1 MKRPIITDF
10 SKLRERANE
19 INIKENAEEVSKVL
33 VNLRDTV
40 IKNNLVGL
48 SAPQIGKNLRI
59 IAMNFNGDIR
69 LFINPMITKF
79 DGIHASIEKDPSL
92 PNREF
97 IVPRYDRVLVTYQT
111 PIGRPET
118 NQFEGVASEVVQQ
131 LIQTLDCIYLDDLGL
146 EIFDDFKQ
154 ASKEEQDEVINY
166 YMNHLKEQLEEVNKD
181 IASNEELA
189 KTNKAIEFMT
199 KVQTGEIKQEAPK
212 IPMNRE
218 QRRTMNK
225 LAKKLAKKKVSN

>member
-10 SKLRERANE
+10 SKLKDRANE

-40 IKNNLVGL
+40 LKNNLVGL

-79 DGIHASIEKDPSL
+79 DGLHASIEKDPSL

-111 PIGRPET
+111 PIGKPET

-154 ASKEEQDEVINY
+154 ASKEEQDEVINF
-166 YMNHLKEQLEEVNKD
+166 YMNHLKTQLEEVNKD
-181 IASNEELA
+181 IDSNEVLA
-189 KTNKAIEFMT
+189 KTSKAIEFMT
-199 KVQTGEIKQEAPK
+199 KVQTGEIEQEKPK
-212 IPMNRE
+212 INMNRE
-218 QRRTMNK
+218 QRRTMTK
-225 LAKKLAKKKVSN
+225 LAKRLAKKRVSK

>member
-10 SKLRERANE
+10 DKLKDRASE

-59 IAMNFNGDIR
+59 VAMNFDGDIR

-79 DGIHASIEKDPSL
+79 DGLHASIEKDPSL

-118 NQFEGVASEVVQQ
+118 NQFEGVASEVIQQ

-166 YMNHLKEQLEEVNKD
+166 YMNHLKSQLDEVNKD
-181 IASNEELA
+181 IESNEELA
-189 KTNKAIEFMT
+189 KTSKAIEFMT
-199 KVQTGEIKQEAPK
+199 KVQTGEIEQERPT

-225 LAKKLAKKKVSN
+225 LAKKLAKKKVSK

>member
-10 SKLRERANE
+10 TKLKDRANE

-40 IKNNLVGL
+40 LKNNLVGL

-92 PNREF
+92 PDREF

-111 PIGRPET
+111 PIGKPET
-118 NQFEGVASEVVQQ
+118 NQFEGIASEVVQQ

-166 YMNHLKEQLEEVNKD
+166 YMNHLKTQLDEVNKD
-181 IASNEELA
+181 IASSDELT
-189 KTNKAIEFMT
+189 KTSKAIEFMT
-199 KVQTGEIKQEAPK
+199 KVQTGEIEQEK
-212 IPMNRE
+212 STIPMNRE

-225 LAKKLAKKKVSN
+225 LAKKLSKKKVSK

>member
-10 SKLRERANE
+10 DKLKDRAGE
-19 INIKENAEEVSKVL
+19 INIKENAEEVSRVL

-59 IAMNFNGDIR
+59 VAMNFDGDIR

-79 DGIHASIEKDPSL
+79 DGLHASIEKDPSL

-118 NQFEGVASEVVQQ
+118 NQFEGVASEVIQQ

-166 YMNHLKEQLEEVNKD
+166 YMNHLKSQLDEVNKD
-181 IASNEELA
+181 IESNEELA
-189 KTNKAIEFMT
+189 KTSKAIEFMT
-199 KVQTGEIKQEAPK
+199 KVQTGEIEQERPT

-225 LAKKLAKKKVSN
+225 LAKKLAKKKVSK